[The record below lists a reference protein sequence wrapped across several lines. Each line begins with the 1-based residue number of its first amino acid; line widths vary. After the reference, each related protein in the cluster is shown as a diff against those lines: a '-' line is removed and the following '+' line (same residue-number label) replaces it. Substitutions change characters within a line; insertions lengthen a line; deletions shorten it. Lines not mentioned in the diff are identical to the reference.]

1 MRLCLTLYKTH
12 LSLLL
17 LDFRSTYL
25 FVKNVNASPGRS
37 VLNLFCTL
45 FELNF
50 VIALDMLF
58 KLDYFSG
65 TQLYAARWLLHRNM
79 KVLARLLE
87 DSGLVEHQTRL
98 TRWCTRLN
106 EILIAPLGG
115 SNVGGLLPH
124 SFLQDVLAKLP
135 AL

>member
-1 MRLCLTLYKTH
+1 
-12 LSLLL
+12 
-17 LDFRSTYL
+17 
-25 FVKNVNASPGRS
+25 
-37 VLNLFCTL
+37 
-45 FELNF
+45 
-50 VIALDMLF
+50 
-58 KLDYFSG
+58 
-65 TQLYAARWLLHRNM
+65 M